1 MIEALQQRKLRRLLG
16 AIRAHNVFYRR
27 KLGGLSERAASRF
40 ELRHLDRLPTTTKTE
55 LVADQ
60 ENAPPFGT
68 DLTYPIERYVRL
80 HQTSGTSGQP
90 LRWLD
95 TAESWSWWLD
105 CWRQVYR
112 RAGVEPGDRVFVAF
126 SFGPFIGFWTAFEA
140 AQRLGALALTG
151 GAQSSEER
159 LQQMCQSRAT
169 VLVCTP
175 TYALRLAEVARAQG
189 VSTRDLDVR
198 LTLHAGEPGASVPN
212 VRRRIEQ
219 AWGARAVDHAGA
231 TEVGAWGVRGP
242 DQEDMTVLENDFI
255 AEVLEIGGD
264 APVSPGADGT
274 LHGELVLTNLGRIGS
289 PVLRYR
295 TGDVVRL
302 ARPEHRTG
310 DDDAATAGV
319 GFAILRGGVLSRVD
333 GMIVVR
339 GINVYPSAIENLVRE
354 IPEIVEFRA
363 VVHRGGE
370 MARLRLEIEVSGDSG
385 ADVARALT
393 ALLHRR
399 LHLTT
404 EVEPVAVG
412 SLPRYELKARRFS
425 IVDS

>member
-1 MIEALQQRKLRRLLG
+1 
-16 AIRAHNVFYRR
+16 
-27 KLGGLSERAASRF
+27 
-40 ELRHLDRLPTTTKTE
+40 
-55 LVADQ
+55 
-60 ENAPPFGT
+60 
-68 DLTYPIERYVRL
+68 
-80 HQTSGTSGQP
+80 
-90 LRWLD
+90 
-95 TAESWSWWLD
+95 
-105 CWRQVYR
+105 
-112 RAGVEPGDRVFVAF
+112 
-126 SFGPFIGFWTAFEA
+126 
-140 AQRLGALALTG
+140 
-151 GAQSSEER
+151 
-159 LQQMCQSRAT
+159 MCQSRAT